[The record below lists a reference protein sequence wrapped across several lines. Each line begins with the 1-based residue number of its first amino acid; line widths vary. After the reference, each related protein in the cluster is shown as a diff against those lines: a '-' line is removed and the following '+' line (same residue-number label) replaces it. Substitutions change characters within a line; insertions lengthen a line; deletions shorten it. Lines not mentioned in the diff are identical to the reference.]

1 MATKKQSATKS
12 AGKGSTG
19 KGTDKGSTA
28 ESAEESA
35 KAPSKD
41 AAKSTAEKGTA
52 QQSTPEKSTAKK
64 AAAKKAAAGK
74 SPAKGAGKGPAK
86 GGSKSAF
93 DKDAVKAVPSRKGRA
108 VQVKQPKPWGM
119 ILTFAGVG
127 VVALGLIGAAVFV
140 VWDRS
145 QPPAGVTDYYG
156 QYANYSEVS
165 AALSDGDITEDD
177 LEHPW
182 VVQQTHVDGDED
194 TANDTPVYETV
205 PPTGGNHLGQWQT
218 CTGSVY
224 AAAIVDGNAVHS
236 LEHGAVWLTYDP
248 ALVDGD
254 GIAKLSE
261 KINGRDYS
269 LMSPYPELGTAVSI
283 QAWGVQYQ
291 TEDLDDPKLDEFLD
305 FYIQNAD
312 NTAEANAVCSGG
324 VSSTVEDAGM
334 PTG

>member
-1 MATKKQSATKS
+1 MATKKQTATKS

-19 KGTDKGSTA
+19 KGTDKDKA
-28 ESAEESA
+28 EAKDA
-35 KAPSKD
+35 DKAPAKD
-41 AAKSTAEKGTA
+41 SG
-52 QQSTPEKSTAKK
+52 K
-64 AAAKKAAAGK
+64 AA
-74 SPAKGAGKGPAK
+74 SAKGAGKGPAK
-86 GGSKSAF
+86 KSAF
-93 DKDAVKAVPSRKGRA
+93 DNKDAKTGPARKGRA
-108 VQVKQPKPWGM
+108 VQVKQPKPWGL
-119 ILTFAGVG
+119 ILTFGGVG

-145 QPPAGVTDYYG
+145 QPPEGVTDYYG
-156 QYANYSEVS
+156 EYANYSEVA
-165 AALSDGDITEDD
+165 AALSDGDVTEED

-182 VVQQTHVDGDED
+182 VVQQTHVDADED

-224 AAAIVDGNAVHS
+224 AAAILDGNAVHS

-254 GIAKLSE
+254 GIAQLSE
-261 KINGRDYS
+261 KINGRDYT
-269 LMSPYPELGTAVSI
+269 LMSPYPGLGTEVSI

-291 TEDLDDPKLDEFLD
+291 TENLDDPKLDEFLD
-305 FYIQNAD
+305 YYIQNAD
-312 NTAEANAVCSGG
+312 NAAEANAVCSGG
-324 VSSTVEDAGM
+324 VSTTVEDAGQM

>member
-19 KGTDKGSTA
+19 KGKGTDKESEETPVK
-28 ESAEESA
+28 ESAEA
-35 KAPSKD
+35 KGSPK
-41 AAKSTAEKGTA
+41 AK
-52 QQSTPEKSTAKK
+52 
-64 AAAKKAAAGK
+64 AAGK
-74 SPAKGAGKGPAK
+74 TPAKGAGKTPAK
-86 GGSKSAF
+86 SSGKSAF
-93 DKDAVKAVPSRKGRA
+93 DTSSAKKDAKSGPARKGRA

-119 ILTFAGVG
+119 IFTFGGVG

-145 QPPAGVTDYYG
+145 QPPEGVTDYYG
-156 QYANYSEVS
+156 EYANYSEVS
-165 AALSDGDITEDD
+165 AAVRDGDVTEDD

-194 TANDTPVYETV
+194 TANDAVEYETT
-205 PPTGGNHLGQWQT
+205 PPSGGNHLGAWQT

-254 GIAKLSE
+254 GIAQLAG

-269 LMSPYPELGTAVSI
+269 LMSPYPELGTEVSI
-283 QAWGVQYQ
+283 QAWGVQYK
-291 TEDLDDPKLDEFLD
+291 TDDLNDPKIDEFLD
-305 FYIQNAD
+305 YYVQNAD
-312 NTAEANAVCSGG
+312 NTAEANATCTGG
-324 VSSTVEDAGM
+324 VSTTVEDAGQM
-334 PTG
+334 